1 MDLPADDMPA
11 GDNGRTVALACFRAM
26 FWRYG
31 LGFNCFSAAGNER
44 ASSRLRPVL
53 LSGIERA
60 AADDAMWC
68 GSASRLESP
77 RRGG

>member
-31 LGFNCFSAAGNER
+31 LGFNCFSAAGK
-44 ASSRLRPVL
+44 
-53 LSGIERA
+53 
-60 AADDAMWC
+60 
-68 GSASRLESP
+68 
-77 RRGG
+77 